1 MRSTTV
7 SLRDCVYGQAVGDAL
22 GVPFEFRARGTF
34 ECTGMVGNGTHGQ
47 PAGTWSDDTSMTLAI
62 CDSYRELGRID
73 VDDIRAKFLLWYRES
88 AYTCG
93 RLFDIGAAT
102 ASALRLGHGLCGE
115 RDNGNG
121 SLMRTVPLAFTDA
134 TDDEVR
140 AVSAITHAHST
151 STEPACGWCTPPAS
165 SSRAPRRARSR
176 RAVA

>member
-47 PAGTWSDDTSMTLAI
+47 PAGTWSDDTSMMLAI

-73 VDDIRAKFLLWYRES
+73 VDDIRVKFLLWYRES

-121 SLMRTVPLAFTDA
+121 SLMRTVLQRDPLGR
-134 TDDEVR
+134 VR
-140 AVSAITHAHST
+140 SLHLRGGALVPREHAQLR
-151 STEPACGWCTPPAS
+151 GL
-165 SSRAPRRARSR
+165 RARRLQPRR
-176 RAVA
+176 